1 MDVTVTGATN
11 ENGGHGHWLYKV
23 ESDLKTA
30 ISQAYQSL
38 NETLGRNAAVAAKDS
53 ADGVYRIHDNVRN
66 ATDAILTS
74 ASLTQAKVAESQFA
88 AADRINTLKSEVS
101 AQFAVLALQGEKN
114 TSTILAAMSSTELR
128 KVQDQLN
135 EERERNERNY
145 SEINFGK
152 QFAVIQSQLNN
163 LEQVQRS
170 TNQAINFGTGAI
182 GPQSSTQN
190 QVR

>member
-11 ENGGHGHWLYKV
+11 ESGGYGSWLYKV

-30 ISQAYQSL
+30 ISQAYQAL
-38 NETLGRNAAVAAKDS
+38 NETLGRNAATAAKDA

-88 AADRINTLKSEVS
+88 AADRINSLKSAMDAS
-101 AQFAVLALQGEKN
+101 FAVLAVQGEKN
-114 TSTILAAMSSTELR
+114 TSAILAAMSATELR
-128 KVQDQLN
+128 KVQDQLD
-135 EERERNERNY
+135 ESREVNERNH
-145 SEINFGK
+145 SEISFGNK
-152 QFAVIQSQLNN
+152 FAAIQSQLNN

>member
-11 ENGGHGHWLYKV
+11 DSGYGHGLYKV

-30 ISQAYQSL
+30 ITQAYQSL
-38 NETLGRNAAVAAKDS
+38 NDSVAKNAAVAAKDS

-74 ASLTQAKVAESQFA
+74 ASLTQAKIAESQFA
-88 AADRINTLKSEVS
+88 AADRINSLKG
-101 AQFAVLALQGEKN
+101 AMDNQFAVLALQGEKN
-114 TSTILAAMSSTELR
+114 TSAILAAMSSTELR
-128 KVQDQLN
+128 KVQDQLD
-135 EERERNERNY
+135 EARERNERNH
-145 SEINFGK
+145 SEISFGNK
-152 QFAVIQSQLNN
+152 FAAIQSQLNN

-170 TNQAINFGTGAI
+170 TNQAINFGTGVI
-182 GPQSSTQN
+182 GPQTSTQN